1 MPKEIMHVN
10 IENPVEQR
18 REVLSSVIDSI
29 QMLKNY
35 ERYKQMQQE
44 KDIYRKEFR
53 NIIKELN
60 IIMKEL
66 QDKLPVIEEEIKH
79 KVAVKKTVPQKQQKV
94 VEEAPKHIVVKKVD
108 KFEEE
113 MKLLREKIK
122 KL

>member
-1 MPKEIMHVN
+1 MHVN

-53 NIIKELN
+53 NVIKELN

-66 QDKLPVIEEEIKH
+66 QDKLPIIEEEIKQ
-79 KVAVKKTVPQKQQKV
+79 KVAVKKVQHKQPKV